1 MVDACGDSMSAAE
14 HQPLREL
21 TPQSGGI
28 GKWLLKVAETPLV
41 REYTYSWN
49 GKNNTGKRFEMIMLS
64 SEPGA
69 YCMGQFRRKG
79 ATPKGE
85 KEFDQNLM
93 RFKELTTWRASK
105 VSLAKE
111 SQCYISSPYKIV
123 IDLNSTK
130 MDPVLQSLYQS
141 LRHWTH
147 FTQS

>member
-1 MVDACGDSMSAAE
+1 MVDARGDSMSAAE
-14 HQPLREL
+14 HQLLREL

-28 GKWLLKVAETPLV
+28 GKWLLRVAETPLV

-69 YCMGQFRRKG
+69 CCMGQFRRKG
-79 ATPKGE
+79 SKPQAE
-85 KEFDQNLM
+85 KEFEHNLM

-111 SQCYISSPYKIV
+111 KQCYISSPYKII
-123 IDLNSTK
+123 ID
-130 MDPVLQSLYQS
+130 
-141 LRHWTH
+141 
-147 FTQS
+147 